1 AQHRFDRSVSLQETS
16 LSCRLQGQGEP
27 KGSCCFG
34 CEGKNPPISA
44 VVWSSCKVQAEL
56 HLHIDFRYTMQK
68 RFPSILEV
76 YYKSNEWSGIHGIR
90 ENDQMTWLSSKN

>member
-1 AQHRFDRSVSLQETS
+1 VQHWLDRSVSFREKS
-16 LSCRLQGQGEP
+16 LSCYLQGQGEP

-34 CEGKNPPISA
+34 WEGKNPPTS
-44 VVWSSCKVQAEL
+44 VVWSSCQVQ
-56 HLHIDFRYTMQK
+56 DFRYTMQK

-76 YYKSNEWSGIHGIR
+76 YYKSNERSGIHGIR

>member
-1 AQHRFDRSVSLQETS
+1 
-16 LSCRLQGQGEP
+16 
-27 KGSCCFG
+27 CCFG
-34 CEGKNPPISA
+34 WEDKSPPISA
-44 VVWSSCKVQAEL
+44 VVWSSWPN
-56 HLHIDFRYTMQK
+56 FRHTMQK

>member
-1 AQHRFDRSVSLQETS
+1 VQHWLDRSVSLQEKS
-16 LSCRLQGQGEP
+16 LSCNLQGQGEP
-27 KGSCCFG
+27 QRSCCFG
-34 CEGKNPPISA
+34 WEGRNTLISA
-44 VVWSSCKVQAEL
+44 VVWSSCQSNL
-56 HLHIDFRYTMQK
+56 SFLSDFRYTMQK

>member
-1 AQHRFDRSVSLQETS
+1 
-16 LSCRLQGQGEP
+16 CPQGQCKL
-27 KGSCCFG
+27 KGSCCCG
-34 CEGKNPPISA
+34 WEGASPPISA
-44 VVWSSCKVQAEL
+44 VLWSLTNVLGKVTDVSFL
-56 HLHIDFRYTMQK
+56 SDFRYTMQK

>member
-1 AQHRFDRSVSLQETS
+1 
-16 LSCRLQGQGEP
+16 
-27 KGSCCFG
+27 CCCG
-34 CEGKNPPISA
+34 WEGASPPISA
-44 VVWSSCKVQAEL
+44 VMWSHTKLKLNFTSYL
-56 HLHIDFRYTMQK
+56 NFRYTMQK

>member
-1 AQHRFDRSVSLQETS
+1 VQHWLDRLVSLWEKS
-16 LSCRLQGQGEP
+16 LSYLQGQSKP

-34 CEGKNPPISA
+34 WEGRNPPISA
-44 VVWSSCKVQAEL
+44 VVWSSCQVQAEL
-56 HLHIDFRYTMQK
+56 HVNFRYTMQK

-76 YYKSNEWSGIHGIR
+76 YYKSNERSGIHGIR